1 MDKIKIGKL
10 NLLDIII
17 ILLLIL
23 CVIFVVFKFIP
34 DSNTTSGEEKN
45 NIFSYIIRVE
55 GISNTSADMLK
66 VGDDIYD
73 KVTNTQIGKITDLN
87 IQPAKGTIEGT
98 DGKIIKAEMPNK
110 IDVDITVKTD
120 GKVQNGEYIANNL
133 IRILVGQTKE
143 VKTKYW
149 MATGFVTQVNS

>member
-23 CVIFVVFKFIP
+23 CVAFAVYKFIP
-34 DSNTTSGEEKN
+34 KSNVTTGEEQSNT
-45 NIFSYIIRVE
+45 FSYTIRVE

-66 VGDDIYD
+66 VGDNIYD
-73 KVTNTQIGKITDLN
+73 KVTNTQIGTITDLK
-87 IQPAKGTIEGT
+87 IEPAMGIFESA
-98 DGKIIKAEMPNK
+98 DGKIIKAEMPGK
-110 IDVDITVKTD
+110 IDVDITVETD
-120 GKVQNGEYIANNL
+120 GKVQNGEYIANGL

-149 MATGFVTQVNS
+149 MASGFVTQVNS

>member
-23 CVIFVVFKFIP
+23 CVAFAVFKFMP
-34 DSNTTSGEEKN
+34 KKNVANGEEQSN
-45 NIFSYIIRVE
+45 SFSYTIRVE
-55 GISNTSADMLK
+55 GISNTSADMIK
-66 VGDDIYD
+66 VGDNIYD
-73 KVTNTQIGKITDLN
+73 KVTNTQIGTITDL
-87 IQPAKGTIEGT
+87 KIESALALIEDL
-98 DGKIIKAEMPNK
+98 DGKYIKSEMPGK
-110 IDVDITVKTD
+110 IDVDITVETD
-120 GKVQNGEYIANNL
+120 GKVQNGEYIANGL

-149 MATGFVTQVNS
+149 MATGFVTQVNN